1 MKRVG
6 LVRSHISR
14 RQGSR
19 PAAPV
24 EAASQAPNPAVFD
37 DGKQGKCDIK
47 ITGLNFPGLVERTL
61 NAAGKWYYQNIQPF
75 NFAQH
80 HEGQT
85 GNRLDHTSVS
95 MEANCT
101 TAPQKLI
108 QDKNAKFFTVEGLP
122 GAGKA
127 DFTSGI
133 AAGAG
138 LKDMGKG
145 DLMWELTRLR
155 DFKGENNL
163 YNTWKMLI
171 EVRYPLLRPFFTVL
185 LLRRVITTWLCEAL
199 TCRSFTRIQRIMC
212 TLAECRI
219 T

>member
-24 EAASQAPNPAVFD
+24 EAASQANPAVFD
-37 DGKQGKCDIK
+37 DAKQGKAVPVFLLHCN
-47 ITGLNFPGLVERTL
+47 GFSGFVERTL

-85 GNRLDHTSVS
+85 GNRLDHTSVT

-101 TAPQKLI
+101 TNPQRLI
-108 QDKNAKFFTVEGLP
+108 QDKYAKLFTVEGLP
-122 GAGKA
+122 GSGKA
-127 DFTSGI
+127 EFTSGI

-138 LKDMGKG
+138 LKDMGTG
-145 DLMWELTRLR
+145 DLMWELNRLR

-163 YNTWKMLI
+163 YNTWKMLCD
-171 EVRYPLLRPFFTVL
+171 VN
-185 LLRRVITTWLCEAL
+185 
-199 TCRSFTRIQRIMC
+199 
-212 TLAECRI
+212 
-219 T
+219 

>member
-37 DGKQGKCDIK
+37 DGKQGKCELESLVLDYS
-47 ITGLNFPGLVERTL
+47 GLVERTL

-101 TAPQKLI
+101 TSPQKLI
-108 QDKNAKFFTVEGLP
+108 QDKHAKLFTVEGLP

-145 DLMWELTRLR
+145 DLMWELNRLR

-171 EVRYPLLRPFFTVL
+171 DVRLFSNESFLFKP
-185 LLRRVITTWLCEAL
+185 RRDTTTWPCEAS
-199 TCRSFTRIQRIMC
+199 TCRSSMRIQRIMC